1 MADWACPIDRAPPR
15 KTLSLRFL
23 PPHPSSCDFVVVRGG
38 VSRVFAHSL
47 HSFVGEAGCGG
58 AVVGRGREGREKKE
72 GGKEEERRWCTTV
85 LLNLIIIR
93 SLSLPPFFYDLIT
106 EEEEPPTSRE
116 REGTAWMQLSSPA
129 QCHGSLELLCDEEA
143 IFLHIKAWGKRE
155 R

>member
-85 LLNLIIIR
+85 LLNLIIVR
-93 SLSLPPFFYDLIT
+93 SLPPFLLRLNYRGGGT
-106 EEEEPPTSRE
+106 TNQPGERE
-116 REGTAWMQLSSPA
+116 REKEPHECNFHRRHNATGLWNYYATR
-129 QCHGSLELLCDEEA
+129 
-143 IFLHIKAWGKRE
+143 KRYFSI
-155 R
+155 